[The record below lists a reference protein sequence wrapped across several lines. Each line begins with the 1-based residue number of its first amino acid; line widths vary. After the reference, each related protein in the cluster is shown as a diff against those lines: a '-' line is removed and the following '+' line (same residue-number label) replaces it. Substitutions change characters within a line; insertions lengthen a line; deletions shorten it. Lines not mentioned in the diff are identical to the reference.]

1 MKRCSECVR
10 GSNSRESDVFVS
22 TCVQPQQPQTERGT
36 TATSSL
42 HLAPLSGKGVAAE
55 PDASLSLQARS
66 YRPPPLPLHSATPK
80 TPDLTRFH
88 GALRSAA
95 SSVKS
100 RGKSS
105 GSSQRR
111 RGLVSERPQGGKS
124 AASSLHRLTTTGGSS
139 DGQWQELSSS
149 KLTTLDALTFSIS
162 PRGGAAGD
170 PLGFPEALAHSDDY
184 DDLSELPRP
193 KRILPRRDLPWVFRF
208 KVKKEMNALSKIM
221 ASKPTSAANSMT
233 ATAGPIA

>member
-1 MKRCSECVR
+1 M
-10 GSNSRESDVFVS
+10 
-22 TCVQPQQPQTERGT
+22 QPQQPQTERGT

-42 HLAPLSGKGVAAE
+42 HLAPLSGKGGAAD

-66 YRPPPLPLHSATPK
+66 YRPPPLPLHSATPKTPK

-111 RGLVSERPQGGKS
+111 RGRVGERPQGGKS
-124 AASSLHRLTTTGGSS
+124 ATSSLHRLTTTGGSS

-149 KLTTLDALTFSIS
+149 KLATLDALTFSIS

-170 PLGFPEALAHSDDY
+170 QLGFPEVLAHSDDY